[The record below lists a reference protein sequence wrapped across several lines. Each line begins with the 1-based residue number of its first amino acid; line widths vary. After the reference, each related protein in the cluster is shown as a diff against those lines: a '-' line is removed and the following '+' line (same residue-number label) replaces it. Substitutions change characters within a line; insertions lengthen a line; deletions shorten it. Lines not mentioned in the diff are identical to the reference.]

1 MSEEQSCCGLKISQK
16 VPDFEIDTYEP
27 TKGSFGKFKL
37 STNMKK
43 KKWTVLVFYPA
54 DFTFI
59 CPTELADVA
68 DKYDAIRKLGI
79 EVVSVSTDTQFV
91 HLAWQRDEMLL
102 KDVKYPMGADPAGKV
117 SKMFGVYDE
126 ATGLDLRGTFII
138 NPEGVLVGSEINFY
152 NVGRNA
158 KELLRKLKGFVH
170 VYSHPA
176 EVCPASWDEGQ
187 KTLTPGED
195 LVGRVYEVLQ

>member
-1 MSEEQSCCGLKISQK
+1 MSEEHNCCGLKIGQK
-16 VPDFEIDTYEP
+16 VPDFEMDTYEP

-37 STNMKK
+37 SANMKK

-68 DKYDAIRKLGI
+68 ERYDSIRKLGI
-79 EVVSVSTDTQFV
+79 EVVSVSTDTNFV

-102 KDVKYPMGADPAGKV
+102 KEVKYPMGADPTGNV
-117 SKMFGVYDE
+117 SRLFGVYDE

-152 NVGRNA
+152 NVGRNS

-170 VYSHPA
+170 VYSHPD

-195 LVGRVYEVLQ
+195 LVGKVYEVLQ